1 MTIPDDEIISDE
13 EVGKQGDKTV
23 RALRTVGGLFL
34 IEARSTKGQRTILGA
49 GNHPCIARMLA
60 QKLNQ
65 DVEFNDLHKSQD
77 TDESTFAEFLPF
89 WEAVTL
95 RAKGR

>member
-1 MTIPDDEIISDE
+1 MTIPDDEIIEDE

-34 IEARSTKGQRTILGA
+34 IESRSSTGKRSILGA
-49 GNHPCIARMLA
+49 GNHPAIARILA
-60 QKLNQ
+60 KKLNN
-65 DVEFNDLHKSQD
+65 DVEFTTLCKSLEI
-77 TDESTFAEFLPF
+77 DETAIVEFLPF

-95 RAKGR
+95 RAKAR

>member
-65 DVEFNDLHKSQD
+65 DVEFNDLHKSQVVQIIFMRCR
-77 TDESTFAEFLPF
+77 SLP
-89 WEAVTL
+89 AYQSISHMN
-95 RAKGR
+95 